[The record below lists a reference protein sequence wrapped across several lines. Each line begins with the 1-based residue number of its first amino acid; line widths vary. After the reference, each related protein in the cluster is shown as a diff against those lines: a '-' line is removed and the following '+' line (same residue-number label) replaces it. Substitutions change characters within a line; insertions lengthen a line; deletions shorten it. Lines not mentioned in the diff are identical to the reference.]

1 MNNTKWRTIR
11 LSDKTHQKLSAYT
24 LKVETYDEAI
34 QRLLRDEKER
44 EKVSET
50 STAKKIERLL

>member
-1 MNNTKWRTIR
+1 MENNDDKTIR
-11 LSDKTHQKLSAYT
+11 VSKKTHEKLSAYC

-44 EKVSET
+44 EEARET
-50 STAKKIERLL
+50 ETGKKIERLL